1 MPTSSTTRVL
11 GHLRSIRL
19 SKFAI
24 TLGVIALVG
33 LTIRIVFTV
42 TLAADLPFRFDP
54 QSYHLIGTNLAHGVG
69 YVRPPQL
76 SAPGVVAVPTAEFP
90 PLFPG
95 LIAFMTLLGL
105 HSVTAQ
111 SLFMCFVGT
120 STVVLV
126 GLAGRRIAGTTVGC
140 VAAAIA
146 AVHPLI
152 FQPDG
157 VLMSESLYMALVS
170 GALLAALVA
179 VDRPD
184 DWRPWALL
192 GALIG
197 FAALTRTEALFLV
210 PVLSIPLALRRGGA
224 TRHSRAR
231 ATAIAIA
238 ASIVVVAPWTLRNA
252 LEFDRF
258 VPVSTNTGTVLAGAN
273 CYDTYHGV
281 TVGSWRFP
289 CIELAAL
296 TDGEGATI
304 RPSGRNEAEIYDSWR
319 GIGVDYLTDHIGD
332 VPRVEAHRILRTW
345 GLWDRADELSFDVG
359 EARNR
364 TLQTIGYWLARV
376 LLPFAI
382 AGAVIMWRRRRP
394 VWVLLAPCAVA
405 TIVTM
410 IGYGSTRMRA
420 GAEPA
425 LAILTAI
432 SIVTVVRIVRAKG
445 TRATIAVAA
454 TPTTGSRTVETT
466 R

>member
-11 GHLRSIRL
+11 GHLRNIRL

-54 QSYHLIGTNLAHGVG
+54 KSYHLLGTNLAHGLG
-69 YVRPPQL
+69 YVRPPQI
-76 SAPGVVAVPTAEFP
+76 SAPGAAAVPTAEFP

-95 LIAFMTLLGL
+95 LIAFTTLLGL

-111 SLFMCFVGT
+111 SLFMCGVGT
-120 STVVLV
+120 GTVVLV

-140 VAAAIA
+140 VAAVIA

-170 GALLAALVA
+170 GVLLAALVA
-179 VDRPD
+179 VDRPGH
-184 DWRPWALL
+184 WRPWALL

-197 FAALTRTEALFLV
+197 LAALTRTEALFLV

-224 TRHSRAR
+224 TRRARAR
-231 ATAIAIA
+231 ATVIAIA

-252 LEFDRF
+252 LEFDHF

-304 RPSGRNEAEIYDSWR
+304 RPTGRNEAEIYNSWR
-319 GIGVDYLTDHIGD
+319 DIGVDYLTDHISE
-332 VPRVEAHRILRTW
+332 VPRVEAHRILRRGGSGT
-345 GLWDRADELSFDVG
+345 
-359 EARNR
+359 
-364 TLQTIGYWLARV
+364 ARV
-376 LLPFAI
+376 SC
-382 AGAVIMWRRRRP
+382 R
-394 VWVLLAPCAVA
+394 
-405 TIVTM
+405 
-410 IGYGSTRMRA
+410 ST
-420 GAEPA
+420 
-425 LAILTAI
+425 
-432 SIVTVVRIVRAKG
+432 
-445 TRATIAVAA
+445 
-454 TPTTGSRTVETT
+454 
-466 R
+466 